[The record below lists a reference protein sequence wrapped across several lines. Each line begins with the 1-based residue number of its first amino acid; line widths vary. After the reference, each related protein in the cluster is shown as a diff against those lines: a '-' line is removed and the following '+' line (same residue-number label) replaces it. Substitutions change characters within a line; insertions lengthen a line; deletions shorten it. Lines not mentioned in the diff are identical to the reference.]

1 MLHQIGPRRSTAAG
15 ERGDTL
21 IEVLIALAVVAVAA
35 TALIGGVLTSITASS
50 AHRSLAVNDA
60 DLKSYAEAAQNQIQR
75 QASPLF
81 ADCATSYT
89 VTPPSMPAGYTV
101 AITGIEYWSG
111 SAFTSTCQAGQ
122 NAPQLITLTATS
134 PTQVH
139 TAMSFAVRNPS

>member
-1 MLHQIGPRRSTAAG
+1 MTPDAPAIDRD
-15 ERGDTL
+15 RGDTL
-21 IEVLIALAVVAVAA
+21 LEVLIALAVVAIAA
-35 TALIGGVLTSITASS
+35 TALIGGVLSSITASS

-81 ADCATSYT
+81 ADCATTYT

-101 AITGIEYWSG
+101 AITSIQYWSG
-111 SAFTSTCQAGQ
+111 GAFTSACPAGRD
-122 NAPQLITLTATS
+122 APQLITLTATS

-139 TAMSFAVRNPS
+139 TALSFAVRKPS